1 MDGTN
6 TFRRHKV
13 FKHKNNIDVAF
24 LITDINEEFH
34 DEVHLRGH
42 WMRINSMNN
51 LSFLC
56 SDVITV
62 KSNDVDNWSLFNM
75 EENYE

>member
-1 MDGTN
+1 MDGID

-13 FKHKNNIDVAF
+13 FKHKNNTDVAF

-51 LSFLC
+51 LAFLC

-62 KSNDVDNWSLFNM
+62 KYNDIQNWMLFNT
-75 EENYE
+75 EET